1 MNQVQNQAPA
11 TQTAKHLVDNVL
23 HTLVEVGSMWA
34 VHGLRIG
41 KMALTTSAE
50 TLGKT
55 AAVLDTMAVELQKK
69 HPPTS
74 KRSPC
79 WFYVAAMSFR
89 FQSKGRMDG
98 HLVLR

>member
-69 HPPTS
+69 HPPTN
-74 KRSPC
+74 PP
-79 WFYVAAMSFR
+79 AAPTDEPAAP
-89 FQSKGRMDG
+89 GATPADPG
-98 HLVLR
+98 TPAN

>member
-1 MNQVQNQAPA
+1 MNDVQNQAPA
-11 TQTAKHLVDNVL
+11 TETAKHLVDNVL

-55 AAVLDTMAVELQKK
+55 AVVLDTIATELQKK
-69 HPPTS
+69 HP
-74 KRSPC
+74 
-79 WFYVAAMSFR
+79 VQAAPPAPSDEAAAP
-89 FQSKGRMDG
+89 GATPVDPG
-98 HLVLR
+98 VPAN